1 MALDP
6 EVCWRAVAARDV
18 RFAGRFVLAVA
29 STRIYC
35 RPGCPARLPARR
47 NARFYA
53 SAAAAEAAGFR
64 ACLRCRPDRAPGH
77 PTAHGTAA
85 TVARALRLMDEGAL
99 VDGSLETLAGRLGV
113 TSRWLREL
121 FERHVGA
128 APLDVARTRRAH
140 LARRLLEETAL
151 PMEDVAAAAGYGSA
165 RRLRAAMRQSFA
177 RPPGALRRRV
187 PAPADG
193 ALELRL
199 PARRPFDAGPLLAFF
214 AARAIPGV
222 EEVGGGA
229 YRRTWS
235 RDGTPAVLE
244 LRPDAGGV
252 TLRLPPGSCAAP
264 GPAAALP
271 RLVARVGRLF
281 DLDADV
287 EPIAAWLA
295 RDPRLARALGGRV
308 VRVPGAFDAFE
319 AGVRALLG
327 QQVSVAAAR
336 TLAGR
341 LAAAAG
347 EPLAAPDGG
356 LTHVFPG
363 PAAVTRAPL
372 ERLGLTRARA
382 AALRG
387 FAQAVADGTL
397 DLGAFR
403 DLDDAVARLTRLP
416 GIGDWTA
423 QYVAMRALG
432 EPDAFPAGDLGVRQ
446 ALAPGGRLPGEREVR
461 ARAER
466 WRPWRA
472 YAVIALW
479 TEPRPAPPRAPV
491 RARRRASARPPGPAT
506 RAARRSRP
514 DRRRARRPTTPDRKV
529 PA

>member
-1 MALDP
+1 MMLDP
-6 EVCWRAVAARDV
+6 EVCWRASTARDA
-18 RFAGRFVLAVA
+18 RFIGRFVMAVT

-47 NARFYA
+47 NARFFA
-53 SAAAAEAAGFR
+53 TPAAAEAAGFR
-64 ACLRCRPDRAPGH
+64 ACLRCRPDRAPGA
-77 PTAHGTAA
+77 PAAQGTAT
-85 TVARALRLMDEGAL
+85 TVARALRLIDEGAL
-99 VDGSLETLAGRLGV
+99 VDGSLESLAARLGV

-140 LARRLLEETAL
+140 LARRLIEETAL

-165 RRLRAAMRQSFA
+165 RRMRAALGQVFA
-177 RPPGALRRRV
+177 VPPSALRRRL
-187 PAPADG
+187 PAVTDG

-199 PARRPFDAGPLLAFF
+199 PARAPFDPAPLLGFL

-222 EEVGGGA
+222 EEV
-229 YRRTWS
+229 
-235 RDGTPAVLE
+235 RDGTFRRTFSLDGAPAVLE
-244 LRPDAGGV
+244 LRAHEGGV
-252 TLRLPPGSCAAP
+252 TLRLPPRA
-264 GPAAALP
+264 AAALP
-271 RLVARVGRLF
+271 RVIARASRLF
-281 DLDADV
+281 DLDADA

-295 RDPRLARALGGRV
+295 RDPRLARALAGRV

-347 EPLAAPDGG
+347 EPLPGPDRA
-356 LTHVFPG
+356 LTHVFPDA
-363 PAAVTRAPL
+363 AAVGRAPL

-387 FAQAVADGTL
+387 FAHAVAGGTL

-403 DLDDAVARLTRLP
+403 DLDDAVTKLTRLP
-416 GIGDWTA
+416 GIGEWTA
-423 QYVAMRALG
+423 HYLAMRALG

-446 ALAPGGRLPGEREVR
+446 ALARGGRLPAEREVR

-479 TEPRPAPPRAPV
+479 TETATRKPARAAAPRPASGRHAARG
-491 RARRRASARPPGPAT
+491 RARTNRPRTPRRKAHA
-506 RAARRSRP
+506 
-514 DRRRARRPTTPDRKV
+514 
-529 PA
+529 